1 YYFFPTFAQG
11 KKVIWKNIT
20 SEGRR
25 YLSYFPEKL
34 IKNKNDTE
42 MRIELLNG
50 SIFQVIGTD
59 DFDSIRGTN
68 PIGCIFSEYAK
79 QNPEAWTTIIE
90 PILLEN
96 GGWAKFLYT
105 PYGKNHGYKLYQMA
119 KNNPNWFT
127 MLLTVNDTR
136 KDDGSYVIPPEEI
149 EELRKQGISE
159 EIIQQEYYCFTPD
172 TDVICLDTVK
182 FIKDVQVGDFVLTH
196 SNRYRKVKRVSRRKY
211 KGKLIKI
218 KTIGNRKDI
227 ICTPEHR
234 IRICNDGVHNEWV
247 EARQLTLR
255 DRVTFPRILRKK
267 QKVIS
272 EDLVTLLAWYIAE
285 GSCGKNAIQYT
296 FHKDEIEY
304 HNQILNSAERLNINY
319 TISDNIS
326 NHTKTICLNNTELMQ
341 LLVKNCGSNAGN
353 KKIPFDLI
361 AGYENKVYEI
371 LINGD
376 GYRKKTNDMYSTVSK
391 TLAYQMQLLAH
402 QLGYGAGILIRKEQN
417 SIIQGRKVNC
427 QTSYNINI
435 YKKEQKR
442 NNYGYYRKHK
452 YNITVPIKSI
462 DYIDYDGYV
471 YNIEVMYDNSYTAN
485 GRVVHNCSFNRGIEG
500 AFYAKQME
508 TVREEG
514 RIREIPLDSSV
525 PVHTAWDIGT
535 GDSTAIVFFQKLPAE
550 YHIIDYYENQGEGVQ
565 HYAKVLQSKG
575 YVYGNHYGPHD
586 LKARQWSQ
594 DGKPQIEVA
603 REYNVNFQLVPR
615 TSIEN
620 RHEAVRN
627 ILSKCYFNEKSSGV
641 LTLIEHLENYS
652 KKYNKIMQEYTSTP
666 VHDKHSH
673 GADAFGYFALAEK
686 SEEIYLPIRR
696 NFIDRDYL
704 LRHCDEYSGL

>member
-1 YYFFPTFAQG
+1 MNQKISYNPETDIKLPYNFTPRKYQIPMLTAREKGYKREVYILHRRAGKDIVALNDMIRAMVLRVGVYYYFFPTFAQG

-159 EIIQQEYYCFTPD
+159 EIIQQEYYC
-172 TDVICLDTVK
+172 
-182 FIKDVQVGDFVLTH
+182 
-196 SNRYRKVKRVSRRKY
+196 
-211 KGKLIKI
+211 
-218 KTIGNRKDI
+218 
-227 ICTPEHR
+227 
-234 IRICNDGVHNEWV
+234 
-247 EARQLTLR
+247 
-255 DRVTFPRILRKK
+255 
-267 QKVIS
+267 
-272 EDLVTLLAWYIAE
+272 
-285 GSCGKNAIQYT
+285 
-296 FHKDEIEY
+296 
-304 HNQILNSAERLNINY
+304 
-319 TISDNIS
+319 
-326 NHTKTICLNNTELMQ
+326 
-341 LLVKNCGSNAGN
+341 
-353 KKIPFDLI
+353 
-361 AGYENKVYEI
+361 
-371 LINGD
+371 
-376 GYRKKTNDMYSTVSK
+376 
-391 TLAYQMQLLAH
+391 
-402 QLGYGAGILIRKEQN
+402 
-417 SIIQGRKVNC
+417 
-427 QTSYNINI
+427 
-435 YKKEQKR
+435 
-442 NNYGYYRKHK
+442 
-452 YNITVPIKSI
+452 
-462 DYIDYDGYV
+462 
-471 YNIEVMYDNSYTAN
+471 
-485 GRVVHNCSFNRGIEG
+485 SFNRGIEG

-565 HYAKVLQSKG
+565 HYAKVLQNKG

-641 LTLIEHLENYS
+641 LMLIEHLENYS